1 MRTILTLCALFGAST
16 AAFGQTTPAKPPK
29 DASVYY
35 GEADLQAIMKAI
47 PNGPTGKPGAFS
59 KRLWQDTT
67 YSTAFIR
74 LNAPDQPH
82 AHGEWSEVFV
92 VKEGSGV
99 LETGGTITGVTGGS
113 SAVHT
118 EIFVNGP
125 PPPPKTP
132 EELKAAAAAAARR
145 AATGDKAGTG
155 IDGGHRQKV
164 GPGDVILIPAG
175 VAHRWVQVDTP
186 VVYLDTK
193 FPVAK

>member
-1 MRTILTLCALFGAST
+1 MMIALLGASA
-16 AAFGQTTPAKPPK
+16 AAFGQAASNKPPK
-29 DASVYY
+29 DASVYF
-35 GEADLQAIMKAI
+35 GESDLQSIMKSVPTA
-47 PNGPTGKPGAFS
+47 PNGKPGAFS
-59 KRLWQDTT
+59 KRLWQDST

-118 EIFVNGP
+118 DIFVNGP
-125 PPPPKTP
+125 PPAPKTP
-132 EELKAAAAAAARR
+132 AEIKAAEAAAARR

-155 IDGGHRQKV
+155 IEGGHKQKV

-193 FPVAK
+193 FPLAK